1 MIGEMGEQL
10 ASAQIGWHSVIFER
24 VEVQPR
30 MHCWRRERERA
41 EWRAPYK
48 WRLSGRADTAVRA
61 AAPPAAA
68 AAGAAA
74 RAAESL
80 EGAEVAATEKERRSL
95 A

>member
-1 MIGEMGEQL
+1 MGR
-10 ASAQIGWHSVIFER
+10 AAGRI
-24 VEVQPR
+24 
-30 MHCWRRERERA
+30 WRRERA